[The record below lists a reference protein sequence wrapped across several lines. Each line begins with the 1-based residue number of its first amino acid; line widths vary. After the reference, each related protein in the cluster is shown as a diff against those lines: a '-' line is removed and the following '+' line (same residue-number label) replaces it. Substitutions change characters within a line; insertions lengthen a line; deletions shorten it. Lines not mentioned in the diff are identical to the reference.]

1 MKNIF
6 LFLIISILLV
16 LVSCEQNSKDPLSN
30 IDSGRYDT
38 TWWDRSPIRLIQT
51 NLPEIEADMD
61 TDEYVKSIIE
71 VSANAVLL
79 NVGGIVANYPTDLK
93 YHYKNPYMK
102 GDLVGTL
109 VEKLQDHNIKVFGRF
124 DFSKVNEV
132 IAAEKPNWLYV
143 GTDGEYVN
151 YNGQVHTCVNGGYQQ
166 EYVFRILTEA
176 LSTYP
181 LDGIFFNMIGYQ
193 TYDYSGNYH
202 GICQCENCKERYKN
216 LTGLA
221 LPQQPDQTYWQF
233 VRATSRELF
242 NRIADHIRAEA
253 PNIVIMTYTDAGVNL
268 ISTESSSSLSDEY
281 EWNYSGTA
289 NVKPTLGSFKD
300 INTMNLMIYFQAIGF
315 RHVGTSPYIAQKW
328 MLQNMLH
335 AAPLTMVVI
344 GTLVDYQD
352 RVYMP
357 VLKDLFG
364 FHKHNEKLFTNVE
377 SVSDVALIRGSGPEY
392 RGLIRLLSEEHIL
405 FDIIEPSA
413 IGSDKLPRKLGD
425 YQAVII
431 GDLKNMDDDM
441 VSTVDN
447 YVKNGGKLL
456 ATGLTSINNEAGVQ
470 REGLGLESLG
480 MMEDYE
486 IFPQSRSTYLK
497 VSKNDKSA
505 FGQEEFRDFSIMMM
519 YSDFLKGT
527 LKENAKGYFRLV
539 PNTMF
544 GPPEKCYFTEDEISD
559 FPGVIVNSSGN
570 GKSVFIPWQIGA
582 QYDFKGN
589 YAHRALF
596 VASLKNVL
604 GVESLI
610 ETDASPLIEMSH
622 LSNRNGAFEWIGLI
636 NHSGQIGASF
646 RKPVPLYNTTIQI
659 KPSKP
664 VSEIHLLRSGK
675 EMKFKQKNGWV
686 EVVVPVLDD
695 FELILCLYK

>member
-1 MKNIF
+1 MKNIL
-6 LFLIISILLV
+6 LFLLISIFQV
-16 LVSCEQNSKDPLSN
+16 LVSCEQNSKNPLSD
-30 IDSGRYDT
+30 IDPGQYDT
-38 TWWDRSPIRLIQT
+38 TWWNRSPVRLIQT
-51 NLPEIEADMD
+51 NLPEIEAGMD
-61 TDEYVKSIIE
+61 TEAYVQSIVE
-71 VSANAVLL
+71 ASANAVLL

-93 YHYKNPYMK
+93 YHYRNSYMK
-102 GDLVGTL
+102 GDMVGTL
-109 VEKLQDHNIKVFGRF
+109 VKKLHDHNIKVFGRF
-124 DFSKVNEV
+124 DFSKVNEA
-132 IAAEKPNWLYV
+132 IAEENPDWLYV
-143 GTDGEYVN
+143 GTDGKNVN

-202 GICQCENCKERYKN
+202 GICQCGNCKKRYKD

-221 LPQQPDQTYWQF
+221 LPHRPDQTYWHF

-253 PNIVIMTYTDAGVNL
+253 PTIAIMTYTDAGVNM
-268 ISTESSSSLSDEY
+268 ITTESSSSLSDDY

-289 NVKPTLGSFKD
+289 NVKPTLGSYKD
-300 INTMNLMIYFQAIGF
+300 LNTMNLLIYFQAIGF

-335 AAPLTMVVI
+335 AAPVTLVVI
-344 GTLVDYQD
+344 GTLIDYQD

-364 FHKHNEKLFTNVE
+364 FHKQYEKLFTNMQ
-377 SVSDVALIRGSGPEY
+377 SVSNVALIRGYGPEY
-392 RGLIRLLSEEHIL
+392 RGLIRLLSEEHIM

-413 IGSDKLPRKLGD
+413 IGSDRLPRNLEE
-425 YQAVII
+425 YQVLII
-431 GDLKNMDDDM
+431 GDLKNMDDDLI
-441 VSTVDN
+441 TNVDN

-456 ATGLTSINNEAGVQ
+456 ATGLTSINNETGIQ
-470 REGLGLESLG
+470 QESLGLESLG
-480 MMEDYE
+480 IMEDYE
-486 IFPQSRSTYLK
+486 IFQQSRSTYLK
-497 VSKNDKSA
+497 VSENDKSA

-519 YSDFLKGT
+519 YSDFIKGT
-527 LKENAKGYFRLV
+527 PKGNAKGYLRLV
-539 PNTMF
+539 PNTMY
-544 GPPEKCYFTEDEISD
+544 GPPEKCYFTEDEITD
-559 FPGVIVNSSGN
+559 FPGVIVNTFSN

-596 VASLKNVL
+596 LASLDNIL
-604 GVESLI
+604 GLESFM
-610 ETDASPLIEMSH
+610 ETDASPLIEMTH
-622 LSNRNGAFEWIGLI
+622 LANRNGAFEWIGLI

-646 RKPVPLYNTTIQI
+646 RDQIPLYNTTIRF
-659 KPSKP
+659 KSSKP
-664 VSEIHLLRSGK
+664 VRDMHLLRSRK
-675 EMKFKQKNGWV
+675 EVKFKQKDGWIEV
-686 EVVVPVLDD
+686 EVPVIDD
-695 FELILCLYK
+695 FEMVLCIYE